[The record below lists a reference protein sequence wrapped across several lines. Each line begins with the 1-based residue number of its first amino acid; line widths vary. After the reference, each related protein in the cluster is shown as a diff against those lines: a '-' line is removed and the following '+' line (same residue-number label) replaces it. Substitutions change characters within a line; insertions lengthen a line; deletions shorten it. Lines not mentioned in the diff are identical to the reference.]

1 MSDLEADE
9 VLLPRVAGGDERA
22 FTVLVGRYEK
32 RFFGVG
38 VRILGNERD
47 AEDAVQIA
55 FLRIFRTATSY
66 EPTGSARTW
75 LYRVVTNVCLDQ
87 WRKRSR
93 ERFAASS
100 GADDTAAPGEGVSA
114 AVRMDVRHALS
125 SLSPE
130 ARAVVVLR
138 FSEDLPYQEIARIRG
153 VSVNTIKTQL
163 ARAKRALRAA
173 LEGAE

>member
-1 MSDLEADE
+1 MSCPEADE
-9 VLLPRVAGGDERA
+9 ALLPRVARGDEGA

-32 RFFGVG
+32 RFYGVG

-55 FLRIFRTATSY
+55 FLRIFRTAASY

-93 ERFAASS
+93 DRLAAST
-100 GADDTAAPGEGVSA
+100 GADETAAQAEGVSA
-114 AVRMDVRHALS
+114 SVRMDVRDALAA
-125 SLSPE
+125 LSPE

-163 ARAKRALRAA
+163 ARAKRALRAS